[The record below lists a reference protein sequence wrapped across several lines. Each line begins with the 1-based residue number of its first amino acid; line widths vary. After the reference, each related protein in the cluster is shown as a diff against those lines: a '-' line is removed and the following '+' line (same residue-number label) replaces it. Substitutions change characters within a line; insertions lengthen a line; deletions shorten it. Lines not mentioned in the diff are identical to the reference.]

1 MARPHLSTRPRVL
14 VALALTVG
22 LLTPAC
28 TPPTPDGGQATVIE
42 VVDGDTITVQLGPHT
57 EDVRLLGVDTP
68 ETKHPTRPVECF
80 GPEAS
85 TFTTDLLPPGT
96 RVRLERDT
104 EARDTFGR
112 LLAYVRRADD
122 GLFVNLELV
131 RHGYADVLVIAPN
144 EAYAPTLRDA
154 AAAAQEQHQGLWGV
168 CGGADV
174 PATSTSEPPGQ
185 AVPSP
190 P

>member
-1 MARPHLSTRPRVL
+1 VARPRQSSHPSTRLAR
-14 VALALTVG
+14 ALAG
-22 LLTPAC
+22 ALLVTAC
-28 TPPTPDGGQATVIE
+28 AHPPPDAGEATLVEVI
-42 VVDGDTITVQLGPHT
+42 DGDTITVQIGPHT

-85 TFTTDLLPPGT
+85 AFTTDLLPPGT
-96 RVRLERDT
+96 RLLLERDT
-104 EARDTFGR
+104 EPRDTYGR

-122 GLFVNLELV
+122 DLFVNLELV

-144 EAYAPTLRDA
+144 EAYAPTLRA
-154 AAAAQEQHQGLWGV
+154 AVATAEEQRQGLWGA
-168 CGGADV
+168 CGSADV
-174 PATSTSEPPGQ
+174 PATGASEAGGQ